1 MSMIRRYSAV
11 LIACIAVYAFAQSGD
26 TPAFHAQPPAKG
38 WQLPPVLTQAQLAER
53 GVTDPAAVAAYRAA
67 ARAGN
72 VLYQQPCYC
81 HCDRSQG
88 HTSLHSCF
96 ENLHG
101 SACGTCMQEALFAY
115 QMSRKGWTAKQIRD
129 GIMRGQYTSI
139 SLRTP
144 PQVN

>member
-1 MSMIRRYSAV
+1 MRTRGSLLLFA
-11 LIACIAVYAFAQSGD
+11 LIAVYALAQSSD
-26 TPAFHAQPPAKG
+26 TPAYHAQPPAKG
-38 WQLPPVLTQAQLAER
+38 QQLPAVLTEAQLIQR
-53 GVTDPAAVAAYRAA
+53 GIDNPAVLAAYRAA
-67 ARAGN
+67 AKAPN

-101 SACGTCMQEALFAY
+101 SGCGTCMQEALFAY
-115 QMSRKGWTAKQIRD
+115 SMSKKGWTAKQIRD
-129 GIMRGQYTSI
+129 GILKGQYTSI
-139 SLRTP
+139 SLQNP